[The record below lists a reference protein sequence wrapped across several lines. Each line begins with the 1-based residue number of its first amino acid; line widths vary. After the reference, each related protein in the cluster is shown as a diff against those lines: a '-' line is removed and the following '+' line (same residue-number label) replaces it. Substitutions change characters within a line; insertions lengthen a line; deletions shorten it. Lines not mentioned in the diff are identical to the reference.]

1 VILIYVHLWI
11 NEDAVKVTLVQCQW
25 DLLNLYKIIKDLLNE
40 LAELYNDSDK
50 ETNFQREY
58 AHVRIESMLEF
69 NSRFDI

>member
-1 VILIYVHLWI
+1 
-11 NEDAVKVTLVQCQW
+11 
-25 DLLNLYKIIKDLLNE
+25 LNLYKIIKDLLNE